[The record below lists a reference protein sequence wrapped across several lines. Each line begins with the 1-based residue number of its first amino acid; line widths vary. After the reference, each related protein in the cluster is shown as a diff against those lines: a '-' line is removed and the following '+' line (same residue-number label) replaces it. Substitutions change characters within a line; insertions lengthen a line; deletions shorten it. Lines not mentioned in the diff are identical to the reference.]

1 MDSVS
6 ALAQIMLGHDSP
18 YFVILSSIYITSD
31 IGIMCLIFIVS
42 QFDFDYITR
51 VRISRVTCLA
61 TAPRVALPSSS
72 SAMISFSLNPR

>member
-6 ALAQIMLGHDSP
+6 ALAQIMSGRDSP
-18 YFVILSSIYITSD
+18 YFVIPSSIYITSD
-31 IGIMCLIFIVS
+31 IAILSLIFIVS

-61 TAPRVALPSSS
+61 TAPRVALPSSL
-72 SAMISFSLNPR
+72 SALISFSL